1 MGRFGIVAMKAAGI
15 GWPNPGWAPPYGW
28 TGDSIAA
35 TVNQN
40 TAMGVGAFT
49 AGIRLI
55 AEDIASMPLITYER
69 LAKGKRRAPEHP
81 AYAMLHDS
89 PNPEMTS
96 MVFRETGVAHMY
108 SWGNWYA
115 EKELNGMD
123 VPVRLWPLRPD
134 RMVVEFKDGKRVYKY
149 TLPDGSGVVIPANR
163 VFHVP
168 GWGFDGLVGYSRIT
182 LMRRA
187 LESAMVA
194 SEYGLRTLSNDAR
207 PGVTIRHPMQIGAIA
222 RQRIADSW
230 DESHKGLSNAQ
241 RTAVLD
247 EGMTIEHTGF
257 SPEDAQF
264 LESKQWSTVEVAQ
277 GLRLAPHKLSDF
289 TRATFS
295 NIEESN
301 IDHVVGTLG
310 PPCVRIEQQIG
321 KDILADPRFFV
332 EHLQDH
338 LLRGKTLDRYKAY
351 QMASGGVSWLNGDDI
366 RERENLNPMPDEQGQ
381 VYLAPLNTAPVFEML
396 ADAMADNAMPD
407 MEPPKADP
415 MIELIKALIVG
426 QAALTK
432 GADHLADLSQRPIT
446 VTTPE
451 VKLEPVIHVAPP
463 TINVAPSAVTVNP
476 PAVNVT
482 VPAPKPVKR
491 TRTPVR
497 DERGRITS
505 VTETEE

>member
-1 MGRFGIVAMKAAGI
+1 MGIFVKAAMKAAGV
-15 GWPNPGWAPPYGW
+15 GWPNPGWAPPAGW
-28 TGDSIAA
+28 SGDSIAA

-69 LAKGKRRAPEHP
+69 LERGKRRAPKHP

-115 EKELNGMD
+115 EKELNGLG

-134 RMVVEFKDGKRVYKY
+134 RMTVEMGTGKRVYKY
-149 TLPDGSGVVIPANR
+149 RLPDGSGVIIPAER

-168 GWGFDGLVGYSRIT
+168 GWGFDGLIGYSRVT

-187 LESAMVA
+187 LESSIVA
-194 SEYGLRTLSNDAR
+194 TEYGLRTLANDAR
-207 PGVTIRHPMQIGAIA
+207 PGVTIQHPQKLEKAARKNIA
-222 RQRIADSW
+222 ESW
-230 DESHKGLSNAQ
+230 DQAHRGLTNAQ

-264 LESKQWSTVEVAQ
+264 LESKQWSLVEVAQ
-277 GLRLAPHKLSDF
+277 GLRLAPHKLSDY

-295 NIEESN
+295 NIEEAN

-321 KDILADPRFFV
+321 KDILGPGSFFS
-332 EHLQDH
+332 EHLQDA
-338 LLRGKTLDRYKAY
+338 LLRGKTLDRYSAY
-351 QMASGGVSWLNGDDI
+351 RLASGGVSWMNGDEI
-366 RERENLNPMPDEQGQ
+366 RDRENLNPMPDGQGE
-381 VYLAPLNTAPVFEML
+381 VYLAPLNSSPIDLL
-396 ADAMADNAMPD
+396 AEA
-407 MEPPKADP
+407 
-415 MIELIKALIVG
+415 V
-426 QAALTK
+426 
-432 GADHLADLSQRPIT
+432 LANT
-446 VTTPE
+446 G
-451 VKLEPVIHVAPP
+451 
-463 TINVAPSAVTVNP
+463 
-476 PAVNVT
+476 
-482 VPAPKPVKR
+482 VPQP
-491 TRTPVR
+491 
-497 DERGRITS
+497 
-505 VTETEE
+505 